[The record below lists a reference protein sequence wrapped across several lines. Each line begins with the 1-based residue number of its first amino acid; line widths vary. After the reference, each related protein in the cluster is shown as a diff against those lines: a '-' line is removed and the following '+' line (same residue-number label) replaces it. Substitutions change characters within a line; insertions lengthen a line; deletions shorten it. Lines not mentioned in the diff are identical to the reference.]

1 LSAGLD
7 RRALVAALVARR
19 GSALLLAGLGSS
31 AWDLAAA
38 GDHPQHVHLWGGM
51 GGAFAMGLGLAL
63 ACPDRRVVVLTG
75 DGEALMGL
83 ASLAT
88 IAAQKV
94 RNLAL
99 LVLDN
104 GVYGETGG
112 QPTAT
117 SAGVDLAGIAAAA
130 GFPTTRRLESSEQVQ
145 AAVDLLLE
153 APGPVLLQ
161 ARVEHRPLPL
171 VLPPEDAVSEK
182 RRLRVHLEGDFGPF
196 RG

>member
-1 LSAGLD
+1 MSAGLD

-19 GSALLLAGLGSS
+19 GSALLLAGLGSP

-63 ACPDRRVVVLTG
+63 ARPNRRVVVLTG

-88 IAAQKV
+88 IAAQKT

-104 GVYGETGG
+104 GAYGETGG

-117 SAGVDLAGIAAAA
+117 AAGVDLAAIAVAA
-130 GFPTTRRLESSEQVQ
+130 GFPTTLRLESPEQVP

-153 APGPVLLQ
+153 APGPVLVR
-161 ARVEHRPLPL
+161 ARVEQRSLPL
-171 VLPPEDAVSEK
+171 VLPPEDAVTEK
-182 RRLRVHLEGDFGPF
+182 HRLRVALGVGGGPS
-196 RG
+196 GA

>member
-1 LSAGLD
+1 MSSGLD

-19 GSALLLAGLGSS
+19 GSALLLAGLGAP

-38 GDHPQHVHLWGGM
+38 GDHPQHFYLWGGM
-51 GGAFAMGLGLAL
+51 GGAFATGLGLAL
-63 ACPDRRVVVLTG
+63 ARPDRRVVVLTG

-117 SAGVDLAGIAAAA
+117 AAGIDLAGIAAAA
-130 GFPTTRRLESSEQVQ
+130 GFPATLGLEGPQQVA

-153 APGPVLLQ
+153 PPGPVLVQ
-161 ARVEHRPLPL
+161 ARVEHRPLPFI
-171 VLPPEDAVSEK
+171 LPLKDAVAQK
-182 RRLRVHLEGDFGPF
+182 LRLRAALGLD
-196 RG
+196 